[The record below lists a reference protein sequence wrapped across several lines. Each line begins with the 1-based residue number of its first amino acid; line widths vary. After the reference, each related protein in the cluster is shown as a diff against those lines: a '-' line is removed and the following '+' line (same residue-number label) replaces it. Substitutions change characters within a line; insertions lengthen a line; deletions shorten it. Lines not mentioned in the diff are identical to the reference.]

1 MKILFFGRG
10 VIGALYAWAFEK
22 AGHTVEF
29 YVREGRKAQY
39 GPYVNLELWDAR
51 RSKKD
56 RIVKGKWPIVT
67 HEEIKQDHDYDLI
80 FMSVNPEQVSS
91 AVKYLA
97 PRVGKAT
104 VLFFNNFWQDPRSA
118 VQPIPLEQMV
128 YGFPG
133 AGGGFEGNTLYGGL
147 YKTVQFGTFE
157 SKPTPRDLAVHRLFV
172 DAGFKVKVHWD
183 TQSWLWNHFAFNV
196 AMEVEVLKSGS
207 FEKVISSSEALAG
220 MGRNVQEMLPILQA
234 KGSKLDG
241 MTKVVA
247 ILPPKVFG
255 FLMSKLVFSPRSM
268 VYSLVAHNYTK
279 VGYAVQEMIAEARE
293 LGINTPRLFAVESLT
308 PDSIRV

>member
-1 MKILFFGRG
+1 MKILFIGRG
-10 VIGALYAWAFEK
+10 VIGTQYAWAFEN

-39 GPYVNLELWDAR
+39 GSHVNLEIWDAR

-56 RIVKGKWPIVT
+56 RFFKEKWPIVT
-67 HEEIKQDHDYDLI
+67 HEEINGNHDYDLI

-91 AVKYLA
+91 VVKYLA
-97 PRVGKAT
+97 PRVGNAT
-104 VLFFNNFWQDPRSA
+104 VLFFNNFWQDPQSA
-118 VQPIPLEQMV
+118 VQPIPPSQIV

-157 SKPTPRDLAVHRLFV
+157 SEPTKRDLEVRKLFV
-172 DAGFKVKVHWD
+172 GAGFKITVQKD
-183 TQSWLWNHFAFNV
+183 PQSWLWNHFALNA

-220 MGRNVQEMLPILQA
+220 IGRNMREIIPVLKA
-234 KGSKLDG
+234 KGSKLDV
-241 MTKVVA
+241 MTKVMSGLSPRV
-247 ILPPKVFG
+247 VG
-255 FLMSKLVFSPRSM
+255 FLMSNVVFSPKSM
-268 VYSLVAHNYTK
+268 TYALVAHNHYK
-279 VGYAVQEMIAEARE
+279 VGYAVQEVISEARKH
-293 LGINTPRLFAVESLT
+293 GIKVPRLYDVESLIT
-308 PDSIRV
+308 E